1 MYGGGVE
8 EDEVMM
14 VGNNNN
20 NNNNDD
26 IELEEEED
34 EDNEDITQEDAWAVI
49 SAYFEEKGLVRQ
61 QLDSFDEFIQNSMQE
76 IVDESDDIVIRP
88 ESQHNPGRQS
98 DFQETVYKISF
109 GQIYLSKPMMTES
122 DGETATLFPK
132 AARLRNLTY
141 SAPLYVDVTKQ
152 VMKKGHDCEEVTEPP
167 ETIPKV
173 FIGKVPIM
181 LRSSY
186 CTLFQNSEK
195 DLTELGECPYDQ
207 GGYFIIN
214 GSEKVLIAQ
223 EKMST
228 NHVYVFKKRQPNKYA
243 YVAEV
248 RSMAESQNRPPSS
261 MFVRMLSRTSAKG
274 GSSGQYIR
282 ATLPYIRTE
291 IPIIIVFRALGFVPD
306 KDILEHICYD
316 FADTQMMELLR
327 PSLEEAFVIQNKQVA
342 LDYIGKRGST
352 VGVTREKRI
361 KYAKEIL
368 EKEML
373 PHVGVGEHCETKK
386 AYYFGYV
393 FSFFLFFSRCKH
405 DCAYTSI
412 LKIFDT
418 VYFRYIIHRLLLCA
432 LGRRPEDDRDHY
444 GNKRL
449 DLAGPLL
456 GGLFRMLFRK
466 LTRDVRA
473 YAQKCVDNGKDV
485 NLQFAIKAKTI
496 TSGLKYSLATG
507 NWGQANAAGTRA
519 GVSQVLNRLTYASTL
534 SHLRRLN
541 SPIGREGKLAKPRQ
555 LHNSHWGMMCPAE
568 TPEGQACGLVKNLAL
583 MVYITVGSAANPILE
598 FLEEWSTENFEE
610 ISPGVIPQ
618 ATKIFV
624 NGCWVGIHRNP
635 ELLVR
640 TLRQLRRQVDVN
652 TEVGVIR
659 DIRLKELRLY
669 TDYGRCS
676 RPLFIV
682 EKQRLLIKKKDIR
695 ALQQR
700 ESTEEI
706 GWHDLVQK
714 GYIEYVDTEEE
725 ETTMISMTINDLV
738 TARLNPGEA
747 YSETYTHCEIH
758 PSLILGVCASIIPFP
773 DHNQS
778 PRNTYQ
784 SAMGKQAMGIYVTNY
799 QLRMDTLAYVLYYP
813 QKPLVTTRAM
823 EHLHFRQLPAGIN
836 AIVAIA
842 CYSGY
847 NQEDSVIMNQSSI
860 DRGFFRSLF
869 FRSYRDEEKKM
880 GTLVKED
887 FGRPNRENTMGM
899 RHGSYDKLDDDGLA
913 PPGTR
918 VSGED
923 VIIGKTTPIAQDESQ
938 GIASRYTRRDH
949 STSLRH
955 SESGMVD
962 QVLLTTNADGLRF
975 VKVRMRSVRI
985 PQIGDKF
992 SSRHGQKGTVGMT
1005 YTQEDMPWTV
1015 EGITPDIIVNPH
1027 AIPSRMT
1034 IGQLIECIMGKVA
1047 AHMGKEGDAT
1057 PFTDVTVDNIS
1068 KALHKCGYQMRGFET
1083 MYNGHTGRRLT
1094 AMIFLGPTYYQRLKH
1109 MVDDKIH
1116 SRGRGPVQILTRQPA
1131 EGRSRDGGL
1140 RFGEMERDCMIAHGA
1155 AHFLKE
1161 RLFDQSD
1168 AYRVH
1173 VCERCGLIAIANLK
1187 KNSFECRGCKN
1198 KTDIVQVHIP
1208 YACKLLFQELMA
1220 MAIAPRMLTKEVKD
1234 NKKKGK

>member
-1 MYGGGVE
+1 MEDDNEYDQQLE
-8 EDEVMM
+8 ENDEDE
-14 VGNNNN
+14 
-20 NNNNDD
+20 
-26 IELEEEED
+26 E
-34 EDNEDITQEDAWAVI
+34 ITQEDAWAVI

-61 QLDSFDEFIQNSMQE
+61 QLDSFDEFIQNTMQE
-76 IVDESDDIVIRP
+76 IVDESADIEIRP
-88 ESQHNPGRQS
+88 ESQHNPGHQS
-98 DFQETVYKISF
+98 DFAETIYKIGF

-141 SAPLYVDVTKQ
+141 SAPLYVDVTKR
-152 VMKKGHDCEEVTEPP
+152 VIKKGHDGEEVTE
-167 ETIPKV
+167 TQDFTKV

-186 CTLFQNSEK
+186 CTLYQNSEK

-248 RSMAESQNRPPSS
+248 RSMADSQNRPPST

-291 IPIIIVFRALGFVPD
+291 IPIIIVFRALGFVAD

-316 FADTQMMELLR
+316 FQDTQMMELLR
-327 PSLEEAFVIQNKQVA
+327 PSLEEAFVIQNQQVA
-342 LDYIGKRGST
+342 LDYIGKRGAT

-368 EKEML
+368 QKEML
-373 PHVGVGEHCETKK
+373 PHVGTGDFCETKK
-386 AYYFGYV
+386 AYYFG
-393 FSFFLFFSRCKH
+393 
-405 DCAYTSI
+405 
-412 LKIFDT
+412 
-418 VYFRYIIHRLLLCA
+418 YIIHRLLLCA
-432 LGRRPEDDRDHY
+432 LGRRAEDDRDHY

-473 YAQKCVDNGKDV
+473 YVQKCVDNGKDV

-555 LHNSHWGMMCPAE
+555 LHNSQWGMMCPAE

-583 MVYITVGSAANPILE
+583 MVYITVGSAAYPILE
-598 FLEEWSTENFEE
+598 FLEEWGTENFEE
-610 ISPGVIPQ
+610 ISPAVIPQ

-624 NGCWVGIHRNP
+624 NGCWVGIHRDP
-635 ELLVR
+635 EMLVK
-640 TLRQLRRQVDVN
+640 TLRRLRRRVDVN
-652 TEVGVIR
+652 TEVGVVR
-659 DIRLKELRLY
+659 DIRLKELRIY

-682 EKQRLLIKKKDIR
+682 EKQRLLIKKRDIL

-700 ESTEEI
+700 ESPEDG
-706 GWHDLVQK
+706 GWHDLVAK
-714 GYIEYVDTEEE
+714 GFIEYIDTEEE
-725 ETTMISMTINDLV
+725 ETTMISMTINDL
-738 TARLNPGEA
+738 
-747 YSETYTHCEIH
+747 IH

-799 QLRMDTLAYVLYYP
+799 QFRMDTLAYVLYYP

-887 FGRPNRENTMGM
+887 FGRPDRSNTMGM

-923 VIIGKTTPIAQDESQ
+923 VIIGKTTPLAQEEAQ
-938 GIASRYTRRDH
+938 GQASRYSRRDH
-949 STSLRH
+949 SISLRH
-955 SESGMVD
+955 SETGIVD

-975 VKVRMRSVRI
+975 VKVRVRSVRI

-1161 RLFDQSD
+1161 RLRIRLSVEG
-1168 AYRVH
+1168 ART
-1173 VCERCGLIAIANLK
+1173 RP
-1187 KNSFECRGCKN
+1187 
-1198 KTDIVQVHIP
+1198 DIVQVHIP

-1220 MAIAPRMLTKEVKD
+1220 MAIAPRMLTKEDVGKPSKD
-1234 NKKKGK
+1234 QKKKGA

>member
-1 MYGGGVE
+1 MMYGG
-8 EDEVMM
+8 
-14 VGNNNN
+14 
-20 NNNNDD
+20 
-26 IELEEEED
+26 EEEEQSEEYVVGDD
-34 EDNEDITQEDAWAVI
+34 EEEITQEDAWVVI

-61 QLDSFDEFIQNSMQE
+61 QLDSFDEFIQNTMQE
-76 IVDESDDIVIRP
+76 IVDESADIEIKP
-88 ESQHNPGRQS
+88 ESQHNPGRQA
-98 DFQETVYKISF
+98 DFTETIFKISF

-141 SAPLYVDVTKQ
+141 SAPLYVDVTKR
-152 VMKKGHDCEEVTEPP
+152 VFRKGLDCEELSEKQDLT
-167 ETIPKV
+167 KV

-181 LRSSY
+181 LRSAY
-186 CTLFQNSEK
+186 CTLSPTNEK
-195 DLTELGECPYDQ
+195 DLHELGECPFDQ
-207 GGYFIIN
+207 GGYFVIN

-228 NHVYVFKKRQPNKYA
+228 NHVYVFKKRQPNKYS

-261 MFVRMLSRTSAKG
+261 MFVRMLSRASAKG
-274 GSSGQYIR
+274 GSSGQFIR
-282 ATLPYIRTE
+282 ATLPYIRSD
-291 IPIIIVFRALGFVPD
+291 IPIIIVFRALGFVAD

-316 FADTQMMELLR
+316 FSDAAMMELLR
-327 PSLEEAFVIQNKQVA
+327 PSLEEAFVIQNQQVA
-342 LDYIGKRGST
+342 LDYIGKRGQT
-352 VGVTREKRI
+352 LGVTKEKRI
-361 KYAKEIL
+361 KYAKDIL
-368 EKEML
+368 QKEML
-373 PHVGVGEHCETKK
+373 PHVGIGEHSETKK
-386 AYYFGYV
+386 AYFFG
-393 FSFFLFFSRCKH
+393 
-405 DCAYTSI
+405 
-412 LKIFDT
+412 
-418 VYFRYIIHRLLLCA
+418 YIIHRLLLCA

-466 LTRDVRA
+466 LTRDVKS
-473 YAQKCVDNGKDV
+473 YLQKCVDSGKDV

-496 TSGLKYSLATG
+496 SSGLKYSLATG

-519 GVSQVLNRLTYASTL
+519 GVSQVLNRLTFASTL

-555 LHNSHWGMMCPAE
+555 LHNSHWGMTCPAE
-568 TPEGQACGLVKNLAL
+568 SPEGQACGLVKNLAL
-583 MVYITVGSAANPILE
+583 MVYITVGSSANPILE

-610 ISPGVIPQ
+610 ISPAVIPT

-624 NGCWVGIHRNP
+624 NGCWVGIHRDP

-652 TEVGVIR
+652 PEVGVVR

-676 RPLFIV
+676 RPLFVV
-682 EKQRLLIKKKDIR
+682 ENQRLKIKKKDINELR
-695 ALQQR
+695 QNP
-700 ESTEEI
+700 EE
-706 GWHDLVQK
+706 GWHELVNK
-714 GYIEYVDTEEE
+714 GFIEYVDTEEE
-725 ETTMISMTINDLV
+725 ETTMISMTINDLIN
-738 TARLNPGEA
+738 ARVNPEDA
-747 YSETYTHCEIH
+747 YSHTYTHCEIH

-836 AIVAIA
+836 AIVAIS

-869 FRSYRDEEKKM
+869 FRSYRDEEKRM
-880 GTLVKED
+880 GTLVKEE
-887 FGRPNRENTMGM
+887 FGRPNRENTTGM
-899 RHGSYDKLDDDGLA
+899 RHGSYDKLDEDGLA

-923 VIIGKTTPIAQDESQ
+923 VIIGKTTPITQDEQ
-938 GIASRYTRRDH
+938 GGQLSRFSRRDQ

-962 QVLLTTNADGLRF
+962 QVLLTTNQDGLRF
-975 VKVRMRSVRI
+975 VKIRMRSVRI

-1057 PFTDVTVDNIS
+1057 PFTDVTVDSIS

-1083 MYNGHTGRRLT
+1083 MYNGHTGRKLS

-1168 AYRVH
+1168 AYRIH

-1187 KNSFECRGCKN
+1187 KNSFDCRGCKN

-1220 MAIAPRMLTKEVKD
+1220 MAIAPRMFTKELKQLKD
-1234 NKKKGK
+1234 QKKKRGA

>member
-1 MYGGGVE
+1 MYGGDEEEYDE
-8 EDEVMM
+8 EDEEV
-14 VGNNNN
+14 
-20 NNNNDD
+20 
-26 IELEEEED
+26 
-34 EDNEDITQEDAWAVI
+34 TQEDAWAVI

-61 QLDSFDEFIQNSMQE
+61 QLDSFDEFIQNTMQE
-76 IVDESDDIVIRP
+76 IVDESADIEIRP
-88 ESQHNPGRQS
+88 ESQHNPGRNT
-98 DFQETVYKISF
+98 ETGDVTYKINF

-141 SAPLYVDVTKQ
+141 SAPLYVDVTKY
-152 VMKKGHDCEEVTEPP
+152 VTRKNDDGED
-167 ETIPKV
+167 EMEQEDMPKV
-173 FIGKVPIM
+173 YIGKVPIM

-186 CTLFQNSEK
+186 CTLYQNSDK

-248 RSMAESQNRPPSS
+248 RSMAETQNRPASS
-261 MFVRMLSRTSAKG
+261 MFVRMLSRAGAKG

-291 IPIIIVFRALGFVPD
+291 IPIIVVFRALGFVAD

-316 FADTQMMELLR
+316 FNDTAMMELLR
-327 PSLEEAFVIQNKQVA
+327 PSLEEAFVIQNQQVA

-368 EKEML
+368 QKEML
-373 PHVGVGEHCETKK
+373 PHVGIGEFCETKK
-386 AYYFGYV
+386 AYFFG
-393 FSFFLFFSRCKH
+393 
-405 DCAYTSI
+405 
-412 LKIFDT
+412 
-418 VYFRYIIHRLLLCA
+418 YIIHRLLLCA
-432 LGRRPEDDRDHY
+432 LGRRAEDDRDHY

-466 LTRDVRA
+466 LTKDVRG
-473 YAQKCVDNGKDV
+473 YLQKCVDNGKEI
-485 NLQFAIKAKTI
+485 NLAYAVKAKTI

-507 NWGQANAAGTRA
+507 NWGQANTAGVRA

-583 MVYITVGSAANPILE
+583 MAYITVGSAVNPILE

-610 ISPGVIPQ
+610 ISPAVIPNS
-618 ATKIFV
+618 TKIFV
-624 NGCWVGIHRNP
+624 NGSWVGIHRDP

-652 TEVGVIR
+652 TEVGVVR
-659 DIRLKELRLY
+659 DTRLKELRLY

-682 EKQRLLIKKKDIR
+682 EKQRLLIKKSDVR
-695 ALQQR
+695 ALQQKEAT
-700 ESTEEI
+700 ES
-706 GWHDLVQK
+706 GWYDLVSK
-714 GYIEYVDTEEE
+714 GFIEYVDTEEE
-725 ETTMISMTINDLV
+725 ETTMISMTIADLV
-738 TARLNPGEA
+738 NARNNPEA
-747 YSETYTHCEIH
+747 SFSVTYTHCEIH
-758 PSLILGVCASIIPFP
+758 PSMILGVCGSIIPFP

-836 AIVAIA
+836 AVVAIA

-860 DRGFFRSLF
+860 DRGFFRSIF
-869 FRSYRDEEKKM
+869 YRSYRDEEKKQ
-880 GTLVKED
+880 GTLIKEE
-887 FGRPNRENTMGM
+887 FERPNRENTTGM

-923 VIIGKTTPIAQDESQ
+923 VIIGKTTPLPQDDNASQAQ
-938 GIASRYTRRDH
+938 RYTKRDQ
-949 STSLRH
+949 STCLRH
-955 SESGMVD
+955 SESGMID

-975 VKVRMRSVRI
+975 VKIRVRSIRI

-1005 YTQEDMPWTV
+1005 YTQEDMPWTQ

-1068 KALHKCGYQMRGFET
+1068 KALHKCGYQMRGFEV
-1083 MYNGHTGRRLT
+1083 MYNGHTGRRLS
-1094 AMIFLGPTYYQRLKH
+1094 AHIFLGPTYYQRLKH

-1173 VCERCGLIAIANLK
+1173 VCEHCGIIAIANLK
-1187 KNSFECRGCKN
+1187 KNTYECRGCKN

-1208 YACKLLFQELMA
+1208 YACKLLFQELMS
-1220 MAIAPRMLTKEVKD
+1220 MAIAPRMFTKEVKLKD
-1234 NKKKGK
+1234 HPKKSGG

>member
-1 MYGGGVE
+1 ME
-8 EDEVMM
+8 EDQEYDQQLSY
-14 VGNNNN
+14 
-20 NNNNDD
+20 DD
-26 IELEEEED
+26 DEEEE
-34 EDNEDITQEDAWAVI
+34 ITQEDAWAVI

-61 QLDSFDEFIQNSMQE
+61 QLDSFDEFIQNTMQE
-76 IVDESDDIVIRP
+76 IVDESAEIEIRP
-88 ESQHNPGRQS
+88 ESQHNPGHQL
-98 DFQETVYKISF
+98 DFAETIYKISF

-141 SAPLYVDVTKQ
+141 SAPLYVDVKKR
-152 VMKKGHDCEEVTEPP
+152 VIKKGHDGEEVTE
-167 ETIPKV
+167 THDFTKV

-186 CTLFQNSEK
+186 CTVYENSEK

-248 RSMAESQNRPPSS
+248 RSMAESQNRPPST
-261 MFVRMLSRTSAKG
+261 MFVRMLSRASAKG

-291 IPIIIVFRALGFVPD
+291 IPIIIVFRALGFVAD
-306 KDILEHICYD
+306 KDILEHICYA

-327 PSLEEAFVIQNKQVA
+327 PSLEEAFVIQNQQVA
-342 LDYIGKRGST
+342 LDYIGKRGAT

-368 EKEML
+368 QKEML
-373 PHVGVGEHCETKK
+373 PHVGVGEFCETKK
-386 AYYFGYV
+386 AYYFG
-393 FSFFLFFSRCKH
+393 
-405 DCAYTSI
+405 
-412 LKIFDT
+412 
-418 VYFRYIIHRLLLCA
+418 YIIHRLLLCA
-432 LGRRPEDDRDHY
+432 LGRRAEDDRDHY

-466 LTRDVRA
+466 LTRDVRG
-473 YAQKCVDNGKDV
+473 YVQK
-485 NLQFAIKAKTI
+485 
-496 TSGLKYSLATG
+496 
-507 NWGQANAAGTRA
+507 
-519 GVSQVLNRLTYASTL
+519 VLNRLTYASTL

-555 LHNSHWGMMCPAE
+555 LHNSQWGMMCPAE

-583 MVYITVGSAANPILE
+583 MVYITVGSAAYPILE
-598 FLEEWSTENFEE
+598 FLEEWGTENFEE
-610 ISPGVIPQ
+610 ISPAVIPQ

-624 NGCWVGIHRNP
+624 NGCWVGIHRDP
-635 ELLVR
+635 DMLVK
-640 TLRQLRRQVDVN
+640 TLRRLRRRVDVN
-652 TEVGVIR
+652 TEVGVVR
-659 DIRLKELRLY
+659 DIRLNELRIY

-682 EKQRLLIKKKDIR
+682 EKQRLLIKKKDIH

-700 ESTEEI
+700 ETPEEA
-706 GWHDLVQK
+706 GWVDLVSK
-714 GYIEYVDTEEE
+714 GFIEYIDTEEE

-738 TARLNPGEA
+738 QARLNPEEA

-799 QLRMDTLAYVLYYP
+799 QFRMDTLAYVLYYP

-887 FGRPNRENTMGM
+887 FGRPDRANTMGM

-923 VIIGKTTPIAQDESQ
+923 VIIGKTTPIAQEEAQ
-938 GIASRYTRRDH
+938 GLAARYSRRDH
-949 STSLRH
+949 SISLRH
-955 SESGMVD
+955 SETGIVD
-962 QVLLTTNADGLRF
+962 QVN
-975 VKVRMRSVRI
+975 SC
-985 PQIGDKF
+985 
-992 SSRHGQKGTVGMT
+992 
-1005 YTQEDMPWTV
+1005 
-1015 EGITPDIIVNPH
+1015 IVFWN
-1027 AIPSRMT
+1027 
-1034 IGQLIECIMGKVA
+1034 
-1047 AHMGKEGDAT
+1047 
-1057 PFTDVTVDNIS
+1057 
-1068 KALHKCGYQMRGFET
+1068 
-1083 MYNGHTGRRLT
+1083 
-1094 AMIFLGPTYYQRLKH
+1094 
-1109 MVDDKIH
+1109 
-1116 SRGRGPVQILTRQPA
+1116 
-1131 EGRSRDGGL
+1131 
-1140 RFGEMERDCMIAHGA
+1140 
-1155 AHFLKE
+1155 
-1161 RLFDQSD
+1161 
-1168 AYRVH
+1168 
-1173 VCERCGLIAIANLK
+1173 
-1187 KNSFECRGCKN
+1187 
-1198 KTDIVQVHIP
+1198 
-1208 YACKLLFQELMA
+1208 
-1220 MAIAPRMLTKEVKD
+1220 
-1234 NKKKGK
+1234 

>member
-1 MYGGGVE
+1 MEDDEYEEGMEMGYGGHHPHRGGHAGYAEDEDEVGYGGGDGDE
-8 EDEVMM
+8 MDEDGDGDGDAEQR
-14 VGNNNN
+14 
-20 NNNNDD
+20 D
-26 IELEEEED
+26 EEE
-34 EDNEDITQEDAWAVI
+34 ITQEDAWAVI

-61 QLDSFDEFIQNSMQE
+61 QLDSFDEFIQNTMQE
-76 IVDESDDIVIRP
+76 IVDESADIEIRP
-88 ESQHNPGRQS
+88 ESQHNPGRQAE
-98 DFQETVYKISF
+98 FAETLHKISF
-109 GQIYLSKPMMTES
+109 GQIYLSKPMMTEA

-132 AARLRNLTY
+132 SARLRNLTY
-141 SAPLYVDVTKQ
+141 SAPLYVDVSYR
-152 VMKKGHDCEEVTEPP
+152 VMKKGHDCEEVTE
-167 ETIPKV
+167 TSDYPKV

-186 CTLFQNSEK
+186 CTLYQQSEK

-248 RSMAESQNRPPSS
+248 RSMAENQNRPASS
-261 MFVRMLSRTSAKG
+261 MFVRMLSRAGAKG
-274 GSSGQYIR
+274 GSSGQHIR
-282 ATLPYIRTE
+282 ATLPYIRAD
-291 IPIIIVFRALGFVPD
+291 IPIIIVFRALGFVAD

-316 FADTQMMELLR
+316 FSDTQMMELLR
-327 PSLEEAFVIQNKQVA
+327 PSLEEAFVIQNQQVA
-342 LDYIGKRGST
+342 LDYIGKRGAT

-368 EKEML
+368 QKEML
-373 PHVGVGEHCETKK
+373 PHVGVGEFCETKK
-386 AYYFGYV
+386 AYYFGY
-393 FSFFLFFSRCKH
+393 
-405 DCAYTSI
+405 
-412 LKIFDT
+412 
-418 VYFRYIIHRLLLCA
+418 IIHRLLMCA
-432 LGRRPEDDRDHY
+432 LGRRAEDDRDHY

-466 LTRDVRA
+466 LTRDVRS
-473 YAQKCVDNGKDV
+473 YVQKCVDNGKEV

-507 NWGQANAAGTRA
+507 NWGQANQAGTRA

-598 FLEEWSTENFEE
+598 FLEEWGTENFEE
-610 ISPGVIPQ
+610 ISPAVIPQ
-618 ATKIFV
+618 AAKIFV
-624 NGCWVGIHRNP
+624 NGCWVGIHRNAD
-635 ELLVR
+635 LLVK
-640 TLRQLRRQVDVN
+640 TLRRLRRQETPD
-652 TEVGVIR
+652 E
-659 DIRLKELRLY
+659 
-669 TDYGRCS
+669 
-676 RPLFIV
+676 
-682 EKQRLLIKKKDIR
+682 
-695 ALQQR
+695 
-700 ESTEEI
+700 
-706 GWHDLVQK
+706 GWHELVSK
-714 GYIEYVDTEEE
+714 GYIEYIDTEEE
-725 ETTMISMTINDLV
+725 ETTMISMTINDLIN
-738 TARLNPGEA
+738 ARQNPEEA

-880 GTLVKED
+880 GTLVKEE

-923 VIIGKTTPIAQDESQ
+923 VIIGKTSPIPQDDAQGQ
-938 GIASRYTRRDH
+938 ASRYSKRDH

-1005 YTQEDMPWTV
+1005 YTQEDMPWTI

-1083 MYNGHTGRRLT
+1083 MYNGHTGRKLT

-1155 AHFLKE
+1155 AFFLKE

-1173 VCERCGLIAIANLK
+1173 VCEKCGLIAIANLK

-1220 MAIAPRMLTKEVKD
+1220 MAIAPRMLTHDIKTGKD
-1234 NKKKGK
+1234 QKKR

>member
-1 MYGGGVE
+1 MYGV
-8 EDEVMM
+8 EDEEEY
-14 VGNNNN
+14 GNNSVSVN
-20 NNNNDD
+20 
-26 IELEEEED
+26 EEED
-34 EDNEDITQEDAWAVI
+34 GDGEEEVEQMEVDDGREEITQEDAWVVI
-49 SAYFEEKGLVRQ
+49 SAYFDEKGLVRQ
-61 QLDSFDEFIQNSMQE
+61 QLDSFDEFIQNTMQE
-76 IVDESDDIVIRP
+76 IVDESADIEIKP
-88 ESQHNPGRQS
+88 ESQHNPGRQA
-98 DFQETVYKISF
+98 DFTETVFKISF

-141 SAPLYVDVTKQ
+141 SAPLYVDVTKR
-152 VMKKGHDCEEVTEPP
+152 VFRKGFDCEELAEKQDLT
-167 ETIPKV
+167 KV

-181 LRSSY
+181 LRSAY
-186 CTLFQNSEK
+186 CTLSPTNEK
-195 DLTELGECPYDQ
+195 DLHELGECPYDQ

-228 NHVYVFKKRQPNKYA
+228 NHVYVFKKRQPNKFS

-248 RSMAESQNRPPSS
+248 RSMAEAQNRPPSS
-261 MFVRMLSRTSAKG
+261 MFVRMLSRASAKG
-274 GSSGQYIR
+274 GSSGQFVR
-282 ATLPYIRTE
+282 ATLPYIRSD
-291 IPIIIVFRALGFVPD
+291 IAIIIVFRALGFVAD

-316 FADTQMMELLR
+316 FSDAAMMELLR
-327 PSLEEAFVIQNKQVA
+327 PSLEEAFVIQNQQVA

-361 KYAKEIL
+361 KYAKDIL
-368 EKEML
+368 QKEML
-373 PHVGVGEHCETKK
+373 PHVGVGEHSETKK
-386 AYYFGYV
+386 AYFFG
-393 FSFFLFFSRCKH
+393 
-405 DCAYTSI
+405 
-412 LKIFDT
+412 
-418 VYFRYIIHRLLLCA
+418 YIIHRLLLCA

-466 LTRDVRA
+466 LTRDVRS
-473 YAQKCVDNGKDV
+473 YLQKCVDSGKDV

-496 TSGLKYSLATG
+496 SSGLKYSLATG

-519 GVSQVLNRLTYASTL
+519 GVSQVLNRLTFASTL

-583 MVYITVGSAANPILE
+583 MVYITVGSSANPILE

-610 ISPGVIPQ
+610 ISPAAIPTS
-618 ATKIFV
+618 TKIFV
-624 NGCWVGIHRNP
+624 NGCWVGIHRDP

-652 TEVGVIR
+652 PEVGVVR
-659 DIRLKELRLY
+659 DIRLRELRLY

-676 RPLFIV
+676 RPLFVV
-682 EKQRLLIKKKDIR
+682 ENQRLKIRKIDINN
-695 ALQQR
+695 LQASR
-700 ESTEEI
+700 EE
-706 GWHDLVQK
+706 GWHELITQ
-714 GYIEYVDTEEE
+714 GCIEYVDTEEE

-738 TARLNPGEA
+738 NARTNPEDA
-747 YSETYTHCEIH
+747 YSHTYTHCEIH

-836 AIVAIA
+836 AIVAIS

-869 FRSYRDEEKKM
+869 FRSYRDEEKRA
-880 GTLVKED
+880 GTLVKEE

-923 VIIGKTTPIAQDESQ
+923 VIIGKTTPIAQDDSAGQ
-938 GIASRYTRRDH
+938 VSRYTKRDQ

-962 QVLLTTNADGLRF
+962 QVLLTTNQDGLRF

-1057 PFTDVTVDNIS
+1057 PFTDVTVDSIS

-1083 MYNGHTGRRLT
+1083 MYNGHTGRKLS

-1168 AYRVH
+1168 AYRIH
-1173 VCERCGLIAIANLK
+1173 VCEHCGLIAIANLK
-1187 KNSFECRGCKN
+1187 KNSFDCRGCKN

-1208 YACKLLFQELMA
+1208 YACKLLFQELMS
-1220 MAIAPRMLTKEVKD
+1220 MAIAPRMFTKEVKQLKD
-1234 NKKKGK
+1234 QKKKAGA

>member
-1 MYGGGVE
+1 MDLDGEY
-8 EDEVMM
+8 
-14 VGNNNN
+14 
-20 NNNNDD
+20 NDISCD
-26 IELEEEED
+26 SDEEE
-34 EDNEDITQEDAWAVI
+34 ITQEDAWTVI
-49 SAYFEEKGLVRQ
+49 SSYFEEKGLVRQ
-61 QLDSFDEFIQNSMQE
+61 QLDSFDEFIQNTMQE
-76 IVDESDDIVIRP
+76 IVDQSADIEVRP
-88 ESQHNPGRQS
+88 QSQHNPGNQS
-98 DFQETVYKISF
+98 DLAETIHKISF
-109 GQIYLSKPMMTES
+109 GQIYLSKPMVTES
-122 DGETATLFPK
+122 DGETATLFPN

-141 SAPLYVDVTKQ
+141 SAPLYVDLTKR
-152 VMKKGHDCEEVTEPP
+152 VIKKGQDGEEGTE
-167 ETIPKV
+167 TQDFSKV

-186 CTLFQNSEK
+186 CTLYQNSEK

-248 RSMAESQNRPPSS
+248 RSMAESQNRPPST
-261 MFVRMLSRTSAKG
+261 MFVRMLSRVSAKW

-291 IPIIIVFRALGFVPD
+291 IPIIIVFRALGFVAD

-316 FADTQMMELLR
+316 FSDTQMMELLR
-327 PSLEEAFVIQNKQVA
+327 PSLEEAFVIQNQQVA
-342 LDYIGKRGST
+342 LDYIGKRGPT
-352 VGVTREKRI
+352 PGAPREKRI
-361 KYAKEIL
+361 K
-368 EKEML
+368 
-373 PHVGVGEHCETKK
+373 
-386 AYYFGYV
+386 
-393 FSFFLFFSRCKH
+393 
-405 DCAYTSI
+405 
-412 LKIFDT
+412 
-418 VYFRYIIHRLLLCA
+418 YIIHRLLLCA
-432 LGRRPEDDRDHY
+432 LNRRAEDDRDHY

-456 GGLFRMLFRK
+456 AGLFRMLFRK
-466 LTRDVRA
+466 LTRDVKS
-473 YAQKCVDNGKDV
+473 YVQKCVDNGKDV

-496 TSGLKYSLATG
+496 TSGLKFSLATG
-507 NWGQANAAGTRA
+507 NWGQANAAGTRS
-519 GVSQVLNRLTYASTL
+519 GVSQVLNRLTYASTM

-555 LHNSHWGMMCPAE
+555 LHNSQWGMMCPAE
-568 TPEGQACGLVKNLAL
+568 TPEGHACGLVKNLAL
-583 MVYITVGSAANPILE
+583 MVYITVGSAAYPILE
-598 FLEEWSTENFEE
+598 FLEEWGTENFEE
-610 ISPGVIPQ
+610 ISAAVIPQ

-624 NGCWVGIHRNP
+624 NGIWVGIHRDP
-635 ELLVR
+635 DMLVK
-640 TLRQLRRQVDVN
+640 TLRRLRRRVDVN
-652 TEVGVIR
+652 TEVGVVR
-659 DIRLKELRLY
+659 DIHLKELRIY

-682 EKQRLLIKKKDIR
+682 EKQRLLLKKKDIQ
-695 ALQQR
+695 ALQPR
-700 ESTEEI
+700 ESLEEY
-706 GWHDLVQK
+706 GWHDLVAK
-714 GYIEYVDTEEE
+714 GFVEYIDTEEE
-725 ETTMISMTINDLV
+725 ETTMISMSINDLV
-738 TARLNPGEA
+738 TARLRPEEA
-747 YSETYTHCEIH
+747 YSDTYTHCEIH

-784 SAMGKQAMGIYVTNY
+784 SAMGKQAMGIYITNY
-799 QLRMDTLAYVLYYP
+799 QFRMDTLAYVLYYP

-823 EHLHFRQLPAGIN
+823 EHLHFRQLPSGIN

-887 FGRPNRENTMGM
+887 FGRPDRANTMGM

-918 VSGED
+918 VSGDD
-923 VIIGKTTPIAQDESQ
+923 VIIGKTTPIAQDNAQ
-938 GIASRYTRRDH
+938 GPAAHYTRCDH

-955 SESGMVD
+955 SENGIVD
-962 QVLLTTNADGLRF
+962 QVLLTTNAEGLRL
-975 VKVRMRSVRI
+975 VKLRVRSVRI

-1005 YTQEDMPWTV
+1005 YTQEDMPWTL

-1047 AHMGKEGDAT
+1047 AHVGKEGDAT

-1083 MYNGHTGRRLT
+1083 MYNGHTGRQLT
-1094 AMIFLGPTYYQRLKH
+1094 SMIFLGPTYYQRLKH

-1116 SRGRGPVQILTRQPA
+1116 SRGRGPIQILTRQPA

-1173 VCERCGLIAIANLK
+1173 VCEWCGLIATANLK
-1187 KNSFECRGCKN
+1187 KNTFECRGCKN
-1198 KTDIVQVHIP
+1198 KTDIVQVNIP
-1208 YACKLLFQELMA
+1208 YACKLLFQELMS
-1220 MAIAPRMLTKEVKD
+1220 MAIAPRMHTKDMKPSKD
-1234 NKKKGK
+1234 QKKKGSWHYLTSQKAS